1 MDADEGGNGD
11 LDEAQLRDELSIR
24 GPGCDANSP
33 SGGACLARRLVSKP
47 TPRPSRSVLLG
58 SGRGRSQQGLVAT
71 LERVTEASTKAH
83 LGSVR
88 SSGNPAVV
96 TPQQVEVDVFHAKR
110 VPVVAVE
117 LAATVVVRQGASW
130 RRGSS
135 WQRIIR
141 ARRRSLE
148 APGSSHR
155 RAASP
160 ERCAGL
166 PWRARGGGGQYYAR
180 VSRDGRAGVASD
192 EVKERHSGGVVP
204 ADVGVAGHV
213 APRREAKAERP
224 RTVVVLAPDDRVL
237 NEALRAVVV
246 QVGERCLTCAFDSS
260 HSFLSAAEPSSPPSS
275 SLPSSSSS

>member
-1 MDADEGGNGD
+1 
-11 LDEAQLRDELSIR
+11 
-24 GPGCDANSP
+24 
-33 SGGACLARRLVSKP
+33 
-47 TPRPSRSVLLG
+47 
-58 SGRGRSQQGLVAT
+58 VAT

-96 TPQQVEVDVFHAKR
+96 TPQQVEVDVFYAKR

-180 VSRDGRAGVASD
+180 VRRDGRAGVASD
-192 EVKERHSGGVVP
+192 EVKERHSGRVVP

-213 APRREAKAERP
+213 APRREAKAAPER
-224 RTVVVLAPDDRVL
+224 
-237 NEALRAVVV
+237 
-246 QVGERCLTCAFDSS
+246 S
-260 HSFLSAAEPSSPPSS
+260 SFLRPTTGFLMKRSARLLSRSGRGA
-275 SLPSSSSS
+275 